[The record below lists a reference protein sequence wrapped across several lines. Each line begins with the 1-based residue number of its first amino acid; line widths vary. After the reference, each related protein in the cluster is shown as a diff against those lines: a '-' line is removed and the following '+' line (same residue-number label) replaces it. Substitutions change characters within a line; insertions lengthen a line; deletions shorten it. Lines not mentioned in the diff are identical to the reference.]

1 MPSPSLLR
9 ACALLP
15 AFLLV
20 AACAGSDDTASGDA
34 ADGSPSA
41 STAGSG
47 DEDAVVDFSAD
58 DLAAYER
65 GFAREIELV
74 QQADAVADTATDAQ
88 VRNDARGTKDESATI
103 PEGATASGLG
113 GRYEGIRETVHRTL
127 RMLDYQG
134 KIDGP
139 TSYDT
144 GTGASPEVR
153 EMFTKDHVAALP
165 PDARAAFQ
173 ARLQALAEQW
183 GTYVRMTAVGG

>member
-1 MPSPSLLR
+1 MPSMSLLR
-9 ACALLP
+9 TCAVIP
-15 AFLLV
+15 AFLLL
-20 AACAGSDDTASGDA
+20 AACGGGDDASGAGSDGSEPASPAQA
-34 ADGSPSA
+34 ADA
-41 STAGSG
+41 
-47 DEDAVVDFSAD
+47 DEAVDFSAD

-74 QQADAVADTATDAQ
+74 READAIADTATEAQ
-88 VRNDARGTKDESATI
+88 VRNDARGRKDETITI

-113 GRYEGIRETVHRTL
+113 GRYAAIRNTVHTTL
-127 RMLDYQG
+127 RHLDYQG

-144 GTGASPEVR
+144 GTAASPEVR

-165 PDARAAFQ
+165 AGVREAFQ

-183 GTYVRMTAVGG
+183 GSYVRMTAVGG